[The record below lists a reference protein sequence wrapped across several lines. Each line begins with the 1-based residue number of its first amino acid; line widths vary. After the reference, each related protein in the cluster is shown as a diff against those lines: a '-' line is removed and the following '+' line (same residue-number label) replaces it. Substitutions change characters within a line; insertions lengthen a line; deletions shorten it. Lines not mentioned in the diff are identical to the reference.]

1 MYSPSNTDTRSLS
14 TTTAII
20 INQFKLNFLS
30 MPYLCIFCMLFPQQT
45 STTQVRTAREINT
58 KMEGFFMREIKN
70 TKIIAVDHGYGNIKT
85 ANTVMPTGIT
95 AYETEPIFTGN
106 ILEYNGTYYRIGE
119 GHKEFIPDKAMDED
133 YYLLTLMAVAMELN
147 VFSIQEADV
156 HLAAGLPL
164 TWIRNQR
171 EEFRSYLL
179 QNPEVSY
186 RFNNKDYHI
195 RFVGCSLYPQGYP
208 AIVNLLSALKGT
220 NLLADIGNGTMNILY
235 INNKKAQES
244 RCWTEK
250 FGVNQ
255 CMIAAKNAIL
265 DRFGVKI
272 EESTV
277 EQVLR
282 FKAADISTPYL
293 DCITAVARQYVADI
307 FATLRKYEYN
317 PDLMRLYVVGGGG
330 CLIRN
335 FGTYDESRVTI
346 LDDICAAAKGYE
358 YLVLMSLKRSFL
370 YNSNIRNSEKEG

>member
-1 MYSPSNTDTRSLS
+1 MYSPSNTDKRSLS
-14 TTTAII
+14 TTNAII

-30 MPYLCIFCMLFPQQT
+30 MPYLSNFCMLIPQQT
-45 STTQVRTAREINT
+45 STTKVRTAREINT
-58 KMEGFFMREIKN
+58 KMEGFFMREIRN

-85 ANTVMPTGIT
+85 TNTVTPTGIT
-95 AYETEPIFTGN
+95 AYETEPIFTEN

-133 YYLLTLMAVAMELN
+133 YYLLTLMAVARELN

-186 RFNNKDYHI
+186 RFNNKDYRI

-208 AIVNLLSALKGT
+208 AIVNLLSTLKGT

-272 EESTV
+272 EEATV

-282 FKAADISTPYL
+282 FKAANISTPYL

-307 FATLRKYEYN
+307 FSTLRKYEYN
-317 PDLMRLYVVGGGG
+317 ADLMRLYVVGGGG
-330 CLIRN
+330 CLTRN

-346 LDDICAAAKGYE
+346 LDDICATAKGYE
-358 YLVLMSLKRSFL
+358 YLALMSLKR
-370 YNSNIRNSEKEG
+370 RE

>member
-1 MYSPSNTDTRSLS
+1 
-14 TTTAII
+14 
-20 INQFKLNFLS
+20 
-30 MPYLCIFCMLFPQQT
+30 
-45 STTQVRTAREINT
+45 
-58 KMEGFFMREIKN
+58 MREIKN

-85 ANTVMPTGIT
+85 ANTVTPTGIT

-133 YYLLTLMAVAMELN
+133 YYLLTLMAVARELN

-195 RFVGCSLYPQGYP
+195 RFVGCSLYPQGYT
-208 AIVNLLSALKGT
+208 AIVNLLSTLKGT

-272 EESTV
+272 EEATV

-282 FKAADISTPYL
+282 FKAADISAPYL

-307 FATLRKYEYN
+307 FSTLRKYEYN

-346 LDDICAAAKGYE
+346 LADICATAKGYE
-358 YLVLMSLKRSFL
+358 YLALMSLKR
-370 YNSNIRNSEKEG
+370 RE

>member
-1 MYSPSNTDTRSLS
+1 
-14 TTTAII
+14 
-20 INQFKLNFLS
+20 
-30 MPYLCIFCMLFPQQT
+30 
-45 STTQVRTAREINT
+45 
-58 KMEGFFMREIKN
+58 MREFRN
-70 TKIIAVDHGYGNIKT
+70 VKIIAVDHGYGNIKT
-85 ANTVMPTGIT
+85 ANTVTPTGIT
-95 AYETEPIFTGN
+95 AYETEPIFTEN

-119 GHKEFIPDKAMDED
+119 GHKEFIPDKAIDED
-133 YYLLTLMAVAMELN
+133 YYLLTLMAVARELN
-147 VFSIQEADV
+147 IFSIQEADV

-164 TWIRNQR
+164 TWIRHQR

-179 QNPEVSY
+179 QNSEVSY

-208 AIVNLLSALKGT
+208 AIVNRLGDLKGT

-255 CMIAAKNAIL
+255 CLIAAKNAIL

-272 EESTV
+272 EEATV

-282 FKAADISTPYL
+282 FKAADISAPYL
-293 DCITAVARQYVADI
+293 NCITAVARQYVANI
-307 FATLRKYEYN
+307 FSTLRKYEYN

-330 CLIRN
+330 CMIRN
-335 FGTYDESRVTI
+335 FGMYDESRVTI
-346 LDDICAAAKGYE
+346 LDDICATAKGYE
-358 YLVLMSLKRSFL
+358 YLALMSLKR
-370 YNSNIRNSEKEG
+370 RE

>member
-1 MYSPSNTDTRSLS
+1 
-14 TTTAII
+14 
-20 INQFKLNFLS
+20 
-30 MPYLCIFCMLFPQQT
+30 
-45 STTQVRTAREINT
+45 
-58 KMEGFFMREIKN
+58 MREFRN
-70 TKIIAVDHGYGNIKT
+70 VKIIAVDHGYGNIKT
-85 ANTVMPTGIT
+85 ANTVTPTGIT

-106 ILEYNGTYYRIGE
+106 ILDYNGTYYRIGE
-119 GHKEFIPDKAMDED
+119 GHKEFIPDKAIDED
-133 YYLLTLMAVAMELN
+133 YYLLTLMAVARELN
-147 VFSIQEADV
+147 IFSIQEADV

-164 TWIRNQR
+164 TWIRHQR

-179 QNPEVSY
+179 QNSEVSY

-208 AIVNLLSALKGT
+208 AIVNRLGDLKGT

-255 CMIAAKNAIL
+255 CLIAAKNAIL

-272 EESTV
+272 EEATV

-282 FKAADISTPYL
+282 FKAADISAPYL
-293 DCITAVARQYVADI
+293 NCITAVARQYVANI
-307 FATLRKYEYN
+307 FSTLRKYEYN

-330 CLIRN
+330 CMIRN
-335 FGTYDESRVTI
+335 FGMYDESRVTI
-346 LDDICAAAKGYE
+346 LDDICATAKGYE
-358 YLVLMSLKRSFL
+358 HLALMSLKR
-370 YNSNIRNSEKEG
+370 RE